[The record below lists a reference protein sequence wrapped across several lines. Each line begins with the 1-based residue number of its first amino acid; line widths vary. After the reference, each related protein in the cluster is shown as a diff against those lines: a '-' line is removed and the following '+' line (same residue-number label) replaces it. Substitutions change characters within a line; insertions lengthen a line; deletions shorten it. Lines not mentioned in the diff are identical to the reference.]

1 MNKAL
6 GLTVILMCLTL
17 GTWAEDLIQTDMGR
31 VSDDLG
37 VLFQSISSD
46 IAPQLLQATL
56 SGDIVGEA
64 AFKGDFPHGTLVLP
78 GIGVGF
84 GNGLG
89 TVLNNDNPSQW
100 QLLDLS
106 QLVQSNVGSGGAS
119 DLYNASRQI
128 FPYPAL
134 SFGLGFGTVQGIEI
148 IAEGFYWPQ
157 SLSNTIVG
165 LLPSNVSGMN
175 PELTATSLLFKVRK
189 VLMHDAGPYPAISIG
204 LDGLYGHFDMGM
216 GLNYSNT
223 ISSTESMNISGQVD
237 LDTTVLGT
245 GLEFDI
251 SKRLPVIT
259 PFGSIGLWYR
269 YATASTG
276 GAAGSPLEINITDSD
291 LGTNESV
298 ALANAYTA
306 VDQGLDARVSGG
318 FEIRLWALILHLSA
332 AFDLEKPLLDIQ
344 SFSLTGISANGFSVS
359 TGIRWAF

>member
-6 GLTVILMCLTL
+6 GLTVILMCLAL

-31 VSDDLG
+31 LSDDLG

-89 TVLNNDNPSQW
+89 TVLNNDTPDKW
-100 QLLDLS
+100 QLVDLS
-106 QLVQSNVGSGGAS
+106 QLVQNNVGSGGGS

-134 SFGLGFGTVQGIEI
+134 SFGLGFGTVKGIEVL
-148 IAEGFYWPQ
+148 AEGFYWPQ
-157 SLSNTIVG
+157 SLSNAIVG
-165 LLPSNVSGMN
+165 YLPSNWNVSGMN
-175 PELTATSLLFKVRK
+175 PEFTATSLLFKVRK
-189 VLMHDAGPYPAISIG
+189 VLMYDAGPYPAMSIG
-204 LDGLYGHFDMGM
+204 LGELYGNFKMGM
-216 GLNYSNT
+216 GLNFSNDFGANET
-223 ISSTESMNISGQVD
+223 MNISGQMA
-237 LDTTVLGT
+237 LETTVLGT

-259 PFGSIGLWYR
+259 PFGSFGLWYR
-269 YATASTG
+269 YAKASTG
-276 GAAGSPLEINITDSD
+276 SADGSPLLLSITES
-291 LGTNESV
+291 GTQESV
-298 ALANAYTA
+298 TFSNTFTS

-344 SFSLTGISANGFSVS
+344 SFSLTGISANGFSIS